1 MQIESTLVNELQIGN
16 RLNVAIEHNRRGEFG
31 LLLAML
37 SVDARDMAQFQLE
50 TDTDNTQKLRN
61 KFSVPQPQLLVDD
74 ISVHPDTF
82 DHAMIFQQQGA
93 RQFQLQQAL
102 TPEALVI
109 RGSQSDAML
118 EVLSNCDYL
127 TKNKAI
133 NAYQQHTPIEDMH
146 FLDQLSTQRKISNT
160 LALQLA

>member
-1 MQIESTLVNELQIGN
+1 MQIESTLVNELQIGS
-16 RLNVAIEHNRRGEFG
+16 RLNVAIENNRRGEFG

-37 SVDARDMAQFQLE
+37 SVDARDMAQFQL
-50 TDTDNTQKLRN
+50 DNDVESTQKLRQQ
-61 KFSVPQPQLLVDD
+61 FSVPQPQLLVDD
-74 ISVHPDTF
+74 ISIHPDTI
-82 DHAMIFQQQGA
+82 DNAMLFQQQGA

-109 RGSQSDAML
+109 RGAQSDAMV

-127 TKNKAI
+127 TKHKAI
-133 NAYQQHTPIEDMH
+133 NAYQQHTPLEDMH

-160 LALQLA
+160 LSLQLA

>member
-37 SVDARDMAQFQLE
+37 SVDARDMAQFQL
-50 TDTDNTQKLRN
+50 DDDVDMTQKLRRH
-61 KFSVPQPQLLVDD
+61 FSVPPAQLLVDD
-74 ISVHPDTF
+74 ISVHPDTI
-82 DHAMIFQQQGA
+82 DNALVFQQQGA

-109 RGSQSDAML
+109 RGAQSDAMA

-127 TKNKAI
+127 TKHKAI
-133 NAYQQHTPIEDMH
+133 NTYQQHKPIEDRP
-146 FLDQLSTQRKISNT
+146 FLDQLTTQRKMSQT
-160 LALQLA
+160 LSLQLA

>member
-1 MQIESTLVNELQIGN
+1 MQIESTLVNELQIGS
-16 RLNVAIEHNRRGEFG
+16 RLNVAIENNRRGEFG

-37 SVDARDMAQFQLE
+37 SIDARDMAQFQL
-50 TDTDNTQKLRN
+50 DNDVESTQKLRQR
-61 KFSVPQPQLLVDD
+61 FSVPQPQLLVDD
-74 ISVHPDTF
+74 ISVHPDTI
-82 DHAMIFQQQGA
+82 DNAMIFQQQGA

-109 RGSQSDAML
+109 RGSQSDSMV

-133 NAYQQHTPIEDMH
+133 NAYQQHTPLEDMH
-146 FLDQLSTQRKISNT
+146 FLEQLSTQRKISRVLSN
-160 LALQLA
+160 

>member
-1 MQIESTLVNELQIGN
+1 MQIESTLVNELQIGS
-16 RLNVAIEHNRRGEFG
+16 RLNVAIENNRRGEFG

-37 SVDARDMAQFQLE
+37 SIDARDMAQFQL
-50 TDTDNTQKLRN
+50 DNDVESTQKLRQR
-61 KFSVPQPQLLVDD
+61 FSVPQPQLLVDD
-74 ISVHPDTF
+74 ISVHPDTI
-82 DHAMIFQQQGA
+82 DNAMIFQQQGA

-109 RGSQSDAML
+109 RGSQSDSMV

-133 NAYQQHTPIEDMH
+133 NAYQQHTPLEDMH
-146 FLDQLSTQRKISNT
+146 FLDQLSTQRKISRILSN
-160 LALQLA
+160 

>member
-1 MQIESTLVNELQIGN
+1 MQIESTLVNELQIGS
-16 RLNVAIEHNRRGEFG
+16 RLNVAIENNRRGEFG

-37 SVDARDMAQFQLE
+37 SIDARDMAQFQL
-50 TDTDNTQKLRN
+50 DNDVESTQKLRQR
-61 KFSVPQPQLLVDD
+61 FSVPQPQLLVDD
-74 ISVHPDTF
+74 ISVHPDTI
-82 DHAMIFQQQGA
+82 DNAMIFQQQGA

-109 RGSQSDAML
+109 RGSQPDSMV

-133 NAYQQHTPIEDMH
+133 NVYQQHTPLEDMH
-146 FLDQLSTQRKISNT
+146 FLEQLSTQRKISNT
-160 LALQLA
+160 LSLQLA

>member
-1 MQIESTLVNELQIGN
+1 MQIESTLVNELQIGS
-16 RLNVAIEHNRRGEFG
+16 RLNVAIENNRRGEFG

-37 SVDARDMAQFQLE
+37 SIDARDMAQFQL
-50 TDTDNTQKLRN
+50 DNELESTQKLRQR
-61 KFSVPQPQLLVDD
+61 FSVPQPQLLVDD
-74 ISVHPDTF
+74 ISVHPDTI
-82 DHAMIFQQQGA
+82 DNAMIFQQQGA

-109 RGSQSDAML
+109 RGSQSDSMV

-133 NAYQQHTPIEDMH
+133 NAYQQHTPLEDMH

-160 LALQLA
+160 LSLQMA

>member
-1 MQIESTLVNELQIGN
+1 MQIESTLVNELQIGS
-16 RLNVAIEHNRRGEFG
+16 RLNVAIENNRRGEFG

-37 SVDARDMAQFQLE
+37 SIDARDMAQFQL
-50 TDTDNTQKLRN
+50 DNDVESTQKLRQR
-61 KFSVPQPQLLVDD
+61 FSVPQPQLLVDD
-74 ISVHPDTF
+74 ISVHPDTI
-82 DHAMIFQQQGA
+82 DNAMIFQQQGA

-109 RGSQSDAML
+109 RGSQSDSMV

-133 NAYQQHTPIEDMH
+133 NAYQQHTPLEDMH
-146 FLDQLSTQRKISNT
+146 FLEQLSTQRKISKILSN
-160 LALQLA
+160 

>member
-1 MQIESTLVNELQIGN
+1 MQIESTLVNELQIGS
-16 RLNVAIEHNRRGEFG
+16 RLNVAIENNRRGEFG

-37 SVDARDMAQFQLE
+37 SIDARDMAQFQL
-50 TDTDNTQKLRN
+50 DNDVESTQKLRQR
-61 KFSVPQPQLLVDD
+61 FSVPQPQLLVDD
-74 ISVHPDTF
+74 ISVHPDTI
-82 DHAMIFQQQGA
+82 DNAMIFQQQGA

-109 RGSQSDAML
+109 RGSQSDSMV

-133 NAYQQHTPIEDMH
+133 NAYQQHTPLEDMH
-146 FLDQLSTQRKISNT
+146 FLEQLSTQRKISRILSN
-160 LALQLA
+160 

>member
-16 RLNVAIEHNRRGEFG
+16 RLNAAIEHNRRGEFG

-37 SVDARDMAQFQLE
+37 SVDARDMAQFQF
-50 TDTDNTQKLRN
+50 DNDVEITQKLRN

-74 ISVHPDTF
+74 ISVHPDTT
-82 DHAMIFQQQGA
+82 DNATVFQQHGA
-93 RQFQLQQAL
+93 KQFHLQQAL

-109 RGSQSDAML
+109 RGSQPDSMI
-118 EVLSNCDYL
+118 EVLNNCDYL

-133 NAYQQHTPIEDMH
+133 NAYQQHTPLEDMN
-146 FLDQLSTQRKISNT
+146 FLDQLSTQRKISET
-160 LALQLA
+160 ISHQFA

>member
-1 MQIESTLVNELQIGN
+1 MQIESTLVNELQIGS
-16 RLNVAIEHNRRGEFG
+16 RLNVAIENNRRGEFG

-37 SVDARDMAQFQLE
+37 SIDARDMAQFQL
-50 TDTDNTQKLRN
+50 DNDLESTQKLRQR
-61 KFSVPQPQLLVDD
+61 FSVPQPQLLVDD
-74 ISVHPDTF
+74 ISAHPDTI
-82 DHAMIFQQQGA
+82 DNAMIFQQQGA

-109 RGSQSDAML
+109 RGSQSDSMV

-133 NAYQQHTPIEDMH
+133 NAYQQHTPLEDMH
-146 FLDQLSTQRKISNT
+146 FLEQLSTQRKISNT
-160 LALQLA
+160 LSLQMA

>member
-1 MQIESTLVNELQIGN
+1 MQIESTLVNELQIGSL
-16 RLNVAIEHNRRGEFG
+16 LNVAIENNRRGEFG

-37 SVDARDMAQFQLE
+37 SIDARDMAQFQL
-50 TDTDNTQKLRN
+50 DNDVESTQKLRQR
-61 KFSVPQPQLLVDD
+61 FSVPQPQLLVDD
-74 ISVHPDTF
+74 ISVHPDTI
-82 DHAMIFQQQGA
+82 DNAMIFQQQGA

-109 RGSQSDAML
+109 RGSQSDSMV

-133 NAYQQHTPIEDMH
+133 NAYQQHTPLEDMH
-146 FLDQLSTQRKISNT
+146 FLEQLSTQRKISRILSN
-160 LALQLA
+160 

>member
-1 MQIESTLVNELQIGN
+1 MQIESTLVNELQIGS
-16 RLNVAIEHNRRGEFG
+16 RLNVAIENNRRGEFG

-37 SVDARDMAQFQLE
+37 SIDARDMAQFQL
-50 TDTDNTQKLRN
+50 DNDLESTQKLRQR
-61 KFSVPQPQLLVDD
+61 FSVPQPQLLVDD
-74 ISVHPDTF
+74 ISVHPDTI
-82 DHAMIFQQQGA
+82 DNAMIFQQQGA

-109 RGSQSDAML
+109 RGSQSDSMV

-133 NAYQQHTPIEDMH
+133 NAYQQHTPLEDMH
-146 FLDQLSTQRKISNT
+146 FLEQLSTQRKMSNT
-160 LALQLA
+160 LSLQMA

>member
-1 MQIESTLVNELQIGN
+1 MQIESTLVNELQIGSL
-16 RLNVAIEHNRRGEFG
+16 LNVAIENNRRGEFG

-37 SVDARDMAQFQLE
+37 SIDARDMAQFQL
-50 TDTDNTQKLRN
+50 DNDVESTQKLRQR
-61 KFSVPQPQLLVDD
+61 FSVPQPQLLVDD
-74 ISVHPDTF
+74 ISVHPDTI
-82 DHAMIFQQQGA
+82 DNAMIFQQQGA

-109 RGSQSDAML
+109 RGSQSDSMF

-133 NAYQQHTPIEDMH
+133 NAYQQHTPLEDMH
-146 FLDQLSTQRKISNT
+146 FLEQLSTQRKISRVLSN
-160 LALQLA
+160 

>member
-1 MQIESTLVNELQIGN
+1 MQIESTLVNELQIGS
-16 RLNVAIEHNRRGEFG
+16 RLNVAIENNRRGEFG

-37 SVDARDMAQFQLE
+37 SIDARDMAQFQL
-50 TDTDNTQKLRN
+50 DNDVDSTQKLRQR
-61 KFSVPQPQLLVDD
+61 FSVPQPQLLVDD
-74 ISVHPDTF
+74 ISVHPDTI
-82 DHAMIFQQQGA
+82 DNAMIFQEQGA

-109 RGSQSDAML
+109 RGSQSDSMV

-133 NAYQQHTPIEDMH
+133 NAYQQHTPLEDMH
-146 FLDQLSTQRKISNT
+146 FLEQLSTQRKISKILSN
-160 LALQLA
+160 